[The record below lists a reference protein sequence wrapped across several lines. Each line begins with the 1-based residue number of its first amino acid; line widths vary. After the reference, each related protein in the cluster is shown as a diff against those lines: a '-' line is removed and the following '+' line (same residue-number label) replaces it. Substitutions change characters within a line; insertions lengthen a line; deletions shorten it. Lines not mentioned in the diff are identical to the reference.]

1 MAIHLEQHFLYLQ
14 LLQFC
19 TIALHR
25 LPGTRKNPHL
35 VSVDLLHTNF
45 GFCGIFTQQDY
56 LSNTV

>member
-19 TIALHR
+19 TIALHQ